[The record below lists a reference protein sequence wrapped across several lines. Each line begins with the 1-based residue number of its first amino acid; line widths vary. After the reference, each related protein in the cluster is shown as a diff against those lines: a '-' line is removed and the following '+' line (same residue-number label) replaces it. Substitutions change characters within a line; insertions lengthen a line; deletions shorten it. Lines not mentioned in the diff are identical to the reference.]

1 MLLFYLALCFISL
14 GIALMVYSFLSP
26 IFANEKSTCTR
37 QMLLLTGNFL
47 SSQGVST
54 QVLSA
59 SECLTTVFGMGTGG
73 TIQASSPDM
82 WDILSKLYR
91 RRNDLVANILVNRL
105 SSCFTMWNSLASRC
119 FARSKRFAH
128 SFRCGSLLK
137 SSPRP
142 ISIGPLHAFLH
153 FHSRPIYL
161 VVYKGSY
168 QITLWETSS

>member
-1 MLLFYLALCFISL
+1 MQDWRQSLKPCSIKIFIYLS
-14 GIALMVYSFLSP
+14 VYLT
-26 IFANEKSTCTR
+26 NKKSTCPR

-73 TIQASSPDM
+73 TIQASSPDI
-82 WDILSKLYR
+82 WECSLKTIQKKKW
-91 RRNDLVANILVNRL
+91 LVANILVNRL

-168 QITLWETSS
+168 QIALWETSS